1 MKGWDPE
8 FTVDDLE
15 TVCAALGVRW
25 ERSGR
30 NVLDSIWRNPSGC
43 RFAVPYPTE
52 DFVRLVNP
60 NNGRFCTIVR
70 KSDNRHTMNC
80 GELACQEDPAVKA
93 AHNADDNRFSAE
105 DMISF
110 AVSELLSGKTLR
122 YSNTRRMDLPKSS
135 SVDEFLLKLSLTG
148 RAK

>member
-8 FTVDDLE
+8 FTADDLE
-15 TVCAALGVRW
+15 TGCAALGVRW

-30 NVLDSIWRNPSGC
+30 NVLDNNRRSPSG
-43 RFAVPYPTE
+43 RRTVVAYPTE
-52 DFVRLVNP
+52 NFVRLVNP
-60 NNGRFCTIVR
+60 NSGRYCTIVR
-70 KSDNRHTMNC
+70 KSDNSHTMNC
-80 GELACQEDPAVKA
+80 GELACQEDPAVRA
-93 AHNADDNRFSAE
+93 AHDADNNRFSAE